1 MRISSNSQLVKYLKK
16 ADSFVIVGHYNPEG
30 DAIGSCIALAWG
42 LKRIGKKDI
51 HVLNRDGVPEILRFL
66 PGAEMIKQSTP
77 KKAVDL
83 GIILDC
89 NTLKRTG
96 FDNIRARDN
105 IIIDHH
111 LPSPS
116 DQRERE
122 LSVKVSLID
131 PDAAATGVLIYK
143 ILRALGIQIDR
154 DIATNLYTA
163 ILIDTG
169 GFRYSNTN
177 PESLKIASHLVEA
190 GANPWEITKYVYE
203 SIPFKSMKLLGLS
216 LSTLESR
223 NGIAWIKTT
232 RDMFKKTGTTAEDS
246 EDFVDFPRK
255 VKDIEV
261 AVFFRQDGA
270 RSYKISLRSKGNVNV
285 EKIARQFGGGG
296 HAPAAGC
303 NVNGSFDE
311 VKEKV
316 LRAVE
321 TAIKEAKK
329 N

>member
-1 MRISSNSQLVKYLKK
+1 MMRISSNSLLIKCLKK
-16 ADSFVIVGHYNPEG
+16 ADSFVIVAHYNPEG
-30 DAIGSCIALAWG
+30 DAIGSCIALALG
-42 LKRIGKKDI
+42 LRKMGKNDI
-51 HVLNRDGVPEILRFL
+51 CVLNRDGVPEVLRFL
-66 PGAEMIKQSTP
+66 PGASMIKEDLP
-77 KKAVDL
+77 EGEFDL
-83 GIILDC
+83 GVILDC

-96 FDNIRARDN
+96 FDSIRARDY
-105 IIIDHH
+105 IIVDHH
-111 LPSPS
+111 LPSSS
-116 DQRERE
+116 DQ
-122 LSVKVSLID
+122 KIKIKASLID

-143 ILRALGIQIDR
+143 TLRALGVKIDR

-163 ILIDTG
+163 ILVDTG

-177 PESLKIASHLVEA
+177 PESLRIASHLIEA
-190 GANPWEITKYVYE
+190 GADPWEITKHVYE

-255 VKDIEV
+255 VKDVEV

-270 RSYKISLRSKGNVNV
+270 RSYKISLRSKGRVNV
-285 EKIARQFGGGG
+285 EEIARQFGGGG

-303 NVNGSFDE
+303 NVNGSFNE

-316 LRAVE
+316 LKAIDA
-321 TAIKEAKK
+321 AIKKARK

>member
-1 MRISSNSQLVKYLKK
+1 MTRISSNSPLIKYLKK
-16 ADSFVIVGHYNPEG
+16 ADSFVIIGHYNPEG
-30 DAIGSCIALAWG
+30 DAIGSCIALASG
-42 LKRIGKKDI
+42 LKRIGKSDI
-51 HVLNRDGVPEILRFL
+51 CVLNRDGVPEILRFL
-66 PGAEMIKQSTP
+66 PGASMIEQTP
-77 KKAVDL
+77 PEREFDL
-83 GIILDC
+83 GVILDC
-89 NTLKRTG
+89 NTIKRTG
-96 FDNIRARDN
+96 FDNIRARDY
-105 IIIDHH
+105 IIVDHH
-111 LPSPS
+111 LPSS
-116 DQRERE
+116 DQKDIR
-122 LSVKVSLID
+122 SIKVSLID

-143 ILRALGIQIDR
+143 ILKALKVKIDR

-169 GFRYSNTN
+169 GFRYQNTN
-177 PESLKIASHLVEA
+177 PESLRIASHLVEA
-190 GANPWEITKYVYE
+190 GADPWEITKYVYE

-232 RDMFKKTGTTAEDS
+232 TDMFKKTGTTAEDC

-303 NVNGSFDE
+303 NINGSFDE

-316 LRAVE
+316 LKAVE
-321 TAIKEAKK
+321 VAIKETRK

>member
-1 MRISSNSQLVKYLKK
+1 MTKISSKSRLIKYLKE
-16 ADSFVIVGHYNPEG
+16 ANSFVIVAHYNPEG
-30 DAIGSCIALAWG
+30 DAIGSCIALALG

-51 HVLNRDGVPEILRFL
+51 YVLNRDGVPEVLRFL
-66 PGAEMIKQSTP
+66 PGASMIKQSLP
-77 KKAVDL
+77 KRDVDF

-96 FDNIRARDN
+96 FDNIRARDH

-111 LPSPS
+111 LPSS
-116 DQRERE
+116 DQKGSEV
-122 LSVKVSLID
+122 SVKASLID

-143 ILRALGIQIDR
+143 ILRALGIKIDR

-177 PESLKIASHLVEA
+177 PESLRIASHLVEA
-190 GANPWEITKYVYE
+190 GANPWEITKHVYE

-216 LSTLESR
+216 LSTLERR
-223 NGIAWIKTT
+223 NGIAWIRTT
-232 RDMFKKTGTTAEDS
+232 KDMFKKTGTTAEDS

-270 RSYKISLRSKGNVNV
+270 RSYKISLRSKGSVNV

-303 NVNGSFDE
+303 NVKGSFNE
-311 VKEKV
+311 VREKV
-316 LRAVE
+316 LKAVDA
-321 TAIKEAKK
+321 AIKEARKD
-329 N
+329 